1 MIKNFFKAIAVFF
14 ALPFFAVP
22 AYAGHGSAPEP
33 AEEEV
38 VEPEIGYY
46 AITPDV
52 VTNLA
57 TLNPR
62 DKLHFVRI
70 KMSLML
76 SDSRDSAIIAD
87 VEPVIK
93 DSIVTILG
101 AKEFAQIASNESRE
115 RIRIECREKM
125 ISLLN
130 EKFGKPIIMDVLFL
144 SYVYQ

>member
-1 MIKNFFKAIAVFF
+1 M
-14 ALPFFAVP
+14 
-22 AYAGHGSAPEP
+22 
-33 AEEEV
+33 
-38 VEPEIGYY
+38 
-46 AITPDV
+46 

-130 EKFGKPIIMDVLFL
+130 EKFGKPIIMDVLFKLRL
-144 SYVYQ
+144 SVNQFIQQGLTKGNLVSPFSFKD